1 MSAMETRSRKHG
13 HAHGGETEIEEEAGE
28 HAHGDLREH
37 GLEAHDG
44 ETDGDVE
51 EEASSGSVTPV
62 TTSRPV
68 VSSFLVSVRD
78 LTCVMEC
85 TVEAQIQGRPQMEVR
100 PVMRESQNMSRWYAP
115 GFLRPAELFTR
126 RVVMFW
132 SM

>member
-1 MSAMETRSRKHG
+1 MGICTSTG
-13 HAHGGETEIEEEAGE
+13 
-28 HAHGDLREH
+28 LRH
-37 GLEAHDG
+37 TMDRPMRPLRIRG
-44 ETDGDVE
+44 VQRV
-51 EEASSGSVTPV
+51 SVTPV

-68 VSSFLVSVRD
+68 AGSFWVSVSD

-100 PVMRESQNMSRWYAP
+100 PVMSDSQNMSRWYAP